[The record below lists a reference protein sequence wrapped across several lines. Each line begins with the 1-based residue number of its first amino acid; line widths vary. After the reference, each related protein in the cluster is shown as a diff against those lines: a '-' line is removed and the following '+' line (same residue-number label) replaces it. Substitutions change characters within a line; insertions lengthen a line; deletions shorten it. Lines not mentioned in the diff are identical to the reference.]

1 MTALTRADVNRI
13 VAEARAAGRRADLW
27 GANLRF
33 ANLGGADLW
42 RANLRFANLWRA
54 DIRGAN
60 IRGADLRGA
69 DLRRADIRGANLRGA
84 NLRGANLVGANLRF
98 ANLRGA
104 IDAPAVLQVAG
115 LSSGDAILMP
125 RPDGW
130 ELRVGCWTGTPDL
143 LEDLIAGDDGWPEAR
158 GDECARRRPGLR
170 SLIGLC
176 RIWITDHPDAIAA
189 ETKRLADFEKAQ
201 AEKAA

>member
-1 MTALTRADVNRI
+1 MTDLTRADVDRI
-13 VAEARAAGRRADLW
+13 VADARAAGRRA
-27 GANLRF
+27 
-33 ANLGGADLW
+33 NLGGADL
-42 RANLRFANLWRA
+42 
-54 DIRGAN
+54 
-60 IRGADLRGA
+60 
-69 DLRRADIRGANLRGA
+69 RR
-84 NLRGANLVGANLRF
+84 
-98 ANLRGA
+98 A

-143 LEDLIAGDDGWPEAR
+143 LEALIADDEGWPEAE

-176 RIWITDHPDAIAA
+176 RIWITDHPDAIQTEAR
-189 ETKRLADFEKAQ
+189 RLANFEKAQ
-201 AEKAA
+201 AENEQ

>member
-1 MTALTRADVNRI
+1 MTALTRADVDRI
-13 VAEARAAGRRADLW
+13 VADARAAGRRADLRRANLV
-27 GANLRF
+27 GANLRSANLGR
-33 ANLGGADLW
+33 ANLGGA
-42 RANLRFANLWRA
+42 NL
-54 DIRGAN
+54 G
-60 IRGADLRGA
+60 
-69 DLRRADIRGANLRGA
+69 GANLRGA
-84 NLRGANLVGANLRF
+84 NLRGANLGGANLG
-98 ANLRGA
+98 GA

-158 GDECARRRPGLR
+158 GDECARRRPGLQ

-176 RIWITDHPDAIAA
+176 RTWITDHPDAIDA

>member
-1 MTALTRADVNRI
+1 MTALTRADVDRI
-13 VAEARAAGRRADLW
+13 VADARAAGRRADLR
-27 GANLRF
+27 GAN
-33 ANLGGADLW
+33 LW
-42 RANLRFANLWRA
+42 RANLGGVDLWRA
-54 DIRGAN
+54 DLG
-60 IRGADLRGA
+60 GAD
-69 DLRRADIRGANLRGA
+69 LRGA
-84 NLRGANLVGANLRF
+84 NLRGANLGGADLGGANLGG

-104 IDAPAVLQVAG
+104 DLRGANDAPAVLQVAG
-115 LSSGDAILMP
+115 LPSGDAILMP

-189 ETKRLADFEKAQ
+189 ETKRLAEFRADIWQ
-201 AEKAA
+201 AMALAVYTADNGWDI

>member
-1 MTALTRADVNRI
+1 MTALTRADVDRI
-13 VAEARAAGRRADLW
+13 VADARAAGRRADLG
-27 GANLRF
+27 GADLGRADLGGADLGR
-33 ANLGGADLW
+33 ANLGGADLR
-42 RANLRFANLWRA
+42 RANLGRANL
-54 DIRGAN
+54 G
-60 IRGADLRGA
+60 GA
-69 DLRRADIRGANLRGA
+69 DLRRANLWGANLGRA
-84 NLRGANLVGANLRF
+84 NLG
-98 ANLRGA
+98 GA
-104 IDAPAVLQVAG
+104 IDAPAVVQVAG
-115 LSSGDAILMP
+115 LLSGDAILMP

-158 GDECARRRPGLR
+158 GDECARRRPGLQ

-176 RIWITDHPDAIAA
+176 RTWITDHPDAIAA